1 MTAYYNSTVLTE
13 GTHYTKSLTKDGQAV
28 TMVRDA
34 GSYTVTLTAKS
45 GSGYSGTWTK
55 TFTVNPIVTFNA
67 NGRGTAPDA
76 QAVTYGGNA
85 TEPDAP
91 TVDGYDFGG
100 WYTTATCTGSS
111 YDFSTAVNS
120 NLTLY
125 AKWTVHNYTI
135 TYNLDGGTNATG
147 NPGNYTI
154 ESAYITLGSP
164 SKTGYDFGGWYDNS
178 GLTGDAV
185 TTIAAGST
193 GDKTLYAQWKKLLTN
208 ADITI
213 AVIANQEY
221 TGSAIEPTVTVSD
234 GTADITGQCEIAYSG
249 NTATGTATVTI
260 TAKSESTA
268 YSGSTSATF
277 AIVAKTV
284 TNENIV
290 NTGTTPTLTLK
301 QDQNGTTATLAG
313 ASDGSIS
320 IAADVAVDDVVLSRS
335 FNSGQKTAICWPF
348 MVTATEAAALGT
360 FYEFKGINTE
370 GRIEM
375 QAVTTDLAANTP
387 YIFEPS
393 SNIAASIDFGAKT
406 LVAGGPAQVG
416 SGYTYKGI
424 YSRVKWTT
432 DITDPL
438 YDADRAAEL
447 GKAYGFALKDIT
459 VGTTAYT
466 KGQFVKLGSGAH
478 SRAFRAY
485 LLYDGSWDGN
495 QPSAEARRRSAAGSQ
510 PDVIDIVW
518 LSAGGQTTGIT
529 EMTDPT
535 ILPPG
540 GCQPPVWR
548 GASWYSMDGRRL
560 SDKPATKGVYINN
573 GKKVIIK

>member
-1 MTAYYNSTVLTE
+1 M
-13 GTHYTKSLTKDGQAV
+13 
-28 TMVRDA
+28 
-34 GSYTVTLTAKS
+34 
-45 GSGYSGTWTK
+45 
-55 TFTVNPIVTFNA
+55 
-67 NGRGTAPDA
+67 
-76 QAVTYGGNA
+76 
-85 TEPDAP
+85 
-91 TVDGYDFGG
+91 
-100 WYTTATCTGSS
+100 
-111 YDFSTAVNS
+111 
-120 NLTLY
+120 
-125 AKWTVHNYTI
+125 
-135 TYNLDGGTNATG
+135 
-147 NPGNYTI
+147 
-154 ESAYITLGSP
+154 
-164 SKTGYDFGGWYDNS
+164 
-178 GLTGDAV
+178 
-185 TTIAAGST
+185 
-193 GDKTLYAQWKKLLTN
+193 
-208 ADITI
+208 
-213 AVIANQEY
+213 
-221 TGSAIEPTVTVSD
+221 
-234 GTADITGQCEIAYSG
+234 
-249 NTATGTATVTI
+249 
-260 TAKSESTA
+260 
-268 YSGSTSATF
+268 
-277 AIVAKTV
+277 
-284 TNENIV
+284 
-290 NTGTTPTLTLK
+290 
-301 QDQNGTTATLAG
+301 
-313 ASDGSIS
+313 
-320 IAADVAVDDVVLSRS
+320 
-335 FNSGQKTAICWPF
+335 
-348 MVTATEAAALGT
+348 
-360 FYEFKGINTE
+360 
-370 GRIEM
+370 
-375 QAVTTDLAANTP
+375 
-387 YIFEPS
+387 
-393 SNIAASIDFGAKT
+393 
-406 LVAGGPAQVG
+406 G